1 MMRRATLAIVL
12 GLAFASY
19 ALPQNAPAS
28 TEKTEQG
35 DPLIWWKWANFAIL
49 AFGLGY
55 LIRKHVPPIFRK
67 QSDEIQDA
75 LAEAAK
81 IKHEAALYAASVE
94 QRLANLQREIENLR
108 ETAHADMAAESE
120 RIRIETEHHV
130 ERIREQSVQEI
141 ALMMRGAKAEIRK
154 YAAELAIGLAEQRI
168 RTRMNPATQE
178 NLVSGFLRDM
188 HERATPRTA
197 N

>member
-1 MMRRATLAIVL
+1 MRRATLAILL
-12 GLAFASY
+12 GLALASC
-19 ALPQNAPAS
+19 ALPQESPAS

-67 QSDEIQDA
+67 QSDEIQSA

-94 QRLANLQREIENLR
+94 QRLADLQREIENLR

-120 RIRIETEHHV
+120 RIRIATEHHV
-130 ERIREQSVQEI
+130 QRIREQSVQEI
-141 ALMMRGAKAEIRK
+141 DLMTRGAKAEIRK

-178 NLVSGFLRDM
+178 NLVSGFLHDL
-188 HERATPRTA
+188 HERAPRTA